1 VITNAYIYGNNPT
14 IPYIYKVLSE
24 EEFEGGSPGSSG
36 ASQVSAKRDKIKY
49 AENIL
54 QEPLPGFEE
63 IKKTE
68 KEVEEYNNFITD
80 NFGTIANPDEINLP
94 GSNEHLRVTPKEEE
108 LPEFNKID
116 IDEDIGLIIAMIEAT
131 E

>member
-1 VITNAYIYGNNPT
+1 MITNAYIYGNNPT

-36 ASQVSAKRDKIKY
+36 ASQVSAKRD
-49 AENIL
+49 
-54 QEPLPGFEE
+54 
-63 IKKTE
+63 KKTE